1 MALHTHSGVAT
12 HELVWLVMEPPR
24 LSNRLLELFSDS
36 AESLVEVG
44 ETGDSDGCD
53 PPTKK
58 EEEKIKQS
66 NNLHGI

>member
-1 MALHTHSGVAT
+1 
-12 HELVWLVMEPPR
+12 MEPPR